1 MPSTKVLVVDDEP
14 GLLAMLQEWLEE
26 EGYEVF
32 AATNGWDALDAF
44 SQHRPELTIT
54 DLRMPSLDGFQVIAR
69 IRDISDAHVLVL
81 TALGSEEHLV
91 RGLELG
97 ADEYLVK
104 PVSKREFLARVN
116 SLLRRAAPPKDLAA
130 TYSDSYLTLD
140 FLTHEARILGQS
152 LSLRP
157 TEFRL
162 LGFLAQNKHRVV
174 SHEELL
180 EGVWGDGRGSL
191 DSLKWYISSLRD
203 KVEQDARNPT
213 VIRTFPRVGYR
224 YCPPDYPSLPAPLG
238 GTPEA

>member
-1 MPSTKVLVVDDEP
+1 MPAVRILVVDDEP

-32 AATNGWDALDAF
+32 TADNGWDALDAF
-44 SQHRPELTIT
+44 SHHRPALTIT
-54 DLRMPSLDGFQVIAR
+54 DLRMPSLDGFQVISR
-69 IRDISDAHVLVL
+69 IRDISDGFVLAL
-81 TALGSEEHLV
+81 TALGSEENLI

-104 PVSKREFLARVN
+104 PVSKRAFLARVN
-116 SLLRRAAPPKDLAA
+116 SLLRRASPPKELAA
-130 TYSDSYLTLD
+130 TYSDCYLSLD
-140 FLTHEARILGQS
+140 FLTHEAHILGQS
-152 LSLRP
+152 LRLRP

-162 LGFLAQNKHRVV
+162 LGFLAQNSHRVV
-174 SHEELL
+174 SHQELL
-180 EGVWGDGRGSL
+180 EGVWGDHIGSL

-224 YCPPDYPSLPAPLG
+224 YCPPPPAPSG
-238 GTPEA
+238 GTPEG

>member
-44 SQHRPELTIT
+44 NQYRPELTIT

-69 IRDISDAHVLVL
+69 IRDISDALVLAL

-104 PVSKREFLARVN
+104 PVSKRAFLARVN

-130 TYSDSYLTLD
+130 SYSDSYLTLD
-140 FLTHEARILGQS
+140 FLTHEAYILGQP
-152 LSLRP
+152 LRLRP

-162 LGFLAQNKHRVV
+162 LGFLAQNSHRVV

-180 EGVWGDGRGSL
+180 EGVWGDRSGSL

-203 KVEQDARNPT
+203 KIEQDPRYPT
-213 VIRTFPRVGYR
+213 LIITFPRVGYR
-224 YCPPDYPSLPAPLG
+224 YRPPDRPPLPAPSG
-238 GTPEA
+238 GTPEG